1 MTSSSSTSATQA
13 KVLSIIRQRCETVLQ
28 AGTSEP
34 GFGWQQAASCRLGD
48 VQVSGVDLAEDD
60 EEDTA
65 PRKGAQALTT
75 VELEVDDGM
84 CNLSG
89 NAVSIIAILCN
100 VLLTIRGTA
109 QTSIVF
115 LQHGGFLA
123 WLIDH
128 CSSLSLIALAG
139 HGRWATSGVST
150 NLTVNYISAAPSGTP
165 LKVVTRVL
173 QQSKT
178 SSLLETRVEH
188 AETGRLV
195 AFGTHVKQDT
205 PSLMIKW
212 PKGSAKL

>member
-1 MTSSSSTSATQA
+1 MTSSSSQA
-13 KVLSIIRQRCETVLQ
+13 KVLSIIRGRCETVLQ

-34 GFGWQQAASCRLGD
+34 GFGWQQALACRLGHVEVD
-48 VQVSGVDLAEDD
+48 GVDLVEGED

-75 VELEVDDGM
+75 VELKVEDGM

-89 NAVSIIAILCN
+89 NA
-100 VLLTIRGTA
+100 
-109 QTSIVF
+109 
-115 LQHGGFLA
+115 HGGFLA

-150 NLTVNYISAAPSGTP
+150 NLNINYISAAPSGTA

-173 QQSKT
+173 QQTKT
-178 SSLLETRVEH
+178 SSLLETRIEH
-188 AETGRLV
+188 GETGRLI

-212 PKGSAKL
+212 SKGSAKL

>member
-1 MTSSSSTSATQA
+1 MTSSSSSSTSATQA

-89 NAVSIIAILCN
+89 NA
-100 VLLTIRGTA
+100 
-109 QTSIVF
+109 
-115 LQHGGFLA
+115 HGGFLA

-188 AETGRLV
+188 AETGRLI

-212 PKGSAKL
+212 PKGAAKL